1 MASETPIASFAD
13 LIGSEI
19 DNAVKPAAEAAI
31 PTATAVTAPTPEVVK
46 QSVAGNEFDPKI
58 ESLPDLFKRDNSP
71 KETKVS
77 SEEPV
82 LPKDA
87 NPAVS
92 AAFQKITSDLKS
104 ERERVKSFESKIAE
118 LETKQSKSVDSEEIS
133 KYQRR
138 IEDYESRLK
147 AINLEA
153 SPEYNEQ
160 ILAPKGRLVG
170 ELEVLAK
177 ANDLEGDA
185 FLKAAAI
192 EDPVERRKKINS
204 ITKELSQ
211 SDAFDARKAIDNL
224 LELKDKDSEL
234 RKDISTTMKV
244 MEERRERSVKEIQER
259 SQIETLKSYQ
269 ETFRDFTENGPTYF
283 RKSTDNEGWN
293 KSLEQIYN
301 TALTVENTELTSKQ
315 KAQLTMQAV
324 SFPVMRQMFDTY
336 VSKSNEEITNLR
348 AQLQKYA
355 SASPTS
361 GPASAGTGSN
371 GSEPL
376 DKSLGL
382 VAALE
387 AGLR

>member
-118 LETKQSKSVDSEEIS
+118 LETKQSKSVDSEEIA

-177 ANDLEGDA
+177 ANDLEADA

-224 LELKDKDSEL
+224 LELKNKDSEL

-269 ETFRDFTENGPTYF
+269 ETFRDFTENGPAYF

-301 TALTVENTELTSKQ
+301 TALSVENTELTPKQ

-371 GSEPL
+371 GAEPL